1 MRRSRLTLLLL
12 VAAGVLTAIAVLR
25 GGEYDEFYTVFL
37 LAGDP
42 RPVWPTRPFTPPQVR
57 ADFIGKAGF
66 ANIAR
71 NLRRGDVHPPFY
83 FWLAKLWRTAFGPSL
98 LALRLLSV
106 LCALIAL
113 LLLARIAVALGI
125 DPPSALL
132 LTLGCYGFAYSS
144 IVARDFALTTA
155 LILGALLTL
164 LRGAPTTRSD
174 FGAGALLASACCT
187 NDLAVFTAVGL
198 WLWLASQSRSRLWP
212 VSFGAL
218 PLVPLW
224 GWFYL
229 AQRNSRQ
236 GQFHHFT
243 ITRASAALLRDQAAA
258 ILGGLPDYAPRA
270 LMLPAAAALG
280 GFLLLLVIIALRAR
294 LAVRAKTLLLAG
306 AVAPPLGLL
315 MLGAAFNTMPFEI
328 RYFWLGLPFIG
339 LLLAAGLAPYPR
351 LRFMLLALDFVA
363 LIGLAVAPQT
373 MQPTARLALRTG
385 RMGAPTLIIIPFGND
400 GVGIPGPFI
409 NAAPSSATILVARQA
424 NAALLARARAYP
436 RIAVPDLTP
445 DYASRILRPHLLDL
459 FQSSLCWVEAP
470 GPHRVTIFL
479 NHCQV
484 SHG

>member
-1 MRRSRLTLLLL
+1 MRRSRLILLLL
-12 VAAGVLTAIAVLR
+12 FAAGVLTAIATLR

-42 RPVWPTRPFTPPQVR
+42 RPVWPTRPFTPSQVR

-71 NLRRGDVHPPFY
+71 HLRRGDVHPPFY
-83 FWLAKLWRTAFGPSL
+83 FWLAKLWRSAFGPAL
-98 LALRLLSV
+98 LTLRLFSV

-113 LLLARIAVALGI
+113 LLLARIAAALGI

-164 LRGAPTTRSD
+164 LRRAPTPRSD
-174 FGAGALLASACCT
+174 FCAGALLASACCT
-187 NDLAVFTAVGL
+187 NDLAVFTVLTL
-198 WLWLASQSRSRLWP
+198 WLWLACQSRSRLWP
-212 VSFGAL
+212 VSFGAV

-224 GWFYL
+224 AWFYL

-243 ITRASAALLRDQAAA
+243 ITRALAALIRDQAAA
-258 ILGGLPDYAPRA
+258 LLGGLPDYAPRA
-270 LMLPAAAALG
+270 LMLPAEVALG
-280 GFLLLLVIIALRAR
+280 GFLLLLGVMALRAH
-294 LAVRAKTLLLAG
+294 LPVRGKTLLIAG

-315 MLGAAFNTMPFEI
+315 MLGAAFDCMPFEI
-328 RYFWLGLPFIG
+328 RYFWLGIPFIG
-339 LLLAAGLAPYPR
+339 LLLAAGLAPFPR
-351 LRFMLLALDFVA
+351 LRTLLLALDFAA

-373 MQPTARLALRTG
+373 MQPGARLAVRSG
-385 RMGAPTLIIIPFGND
+385 RMNAQTLIIIPFGND

-409 NAAPSSATILVARQA
+409 NASPPSATILVARQA

-436 RIAVPDLTP
+436 RVALPDLTP
-445 DYASRILRPHLLDL
+445 DHASRILRPHLLDL
-459 FQSSLCWVEAP
+459 FQASLCWAEAP